1 MDISGRYRKN
11 IRTFYAWIG
20 SMVLLAIGPIV
31 GEMLIDGGSRT
42 ERIIGVALAM
52 LAWVPW
58 IWIVI
63 GMIRHGDEFAL
74 RVHLVAL
81 SFAFL
86 GIMLVLA
93 ALDWLTRAGFIEAP
107 PFAFIWP
114 VGLVFWLAGI
124 LTANHYYQRES

>member
-11 IRTFYAWIG
+11 VRTFYAWIG

-31 GEMLIDGGSRT
+31 GEILIDGGSHA
-42 ERIIGVALAM
+42 ERIIGVLLAM

-86 GIMLVLA
+86 GVMMVLA
-93 ALDWLTRAGFIEAP
+93 ALDWLSRAEFIAPP
-107 PFAFIWP
+107 PFAFVWP

-124 LTANHYYQRES
+124 LTANRYYQRES

>member
-11 IRTFYAWIG
+11 IRTIYAWLG
-20 SMVLLAIGPIV
+20 SMVLLAIGPVV
-31 GEMLIDGGSRT
+31 GEALIDGGSHN
-42 ERIIGVALAM
+42 ERIIGVTLAM

-63 GMIRHGDEFAL
+63 GMIRNGDEFSL
-74 RVHLVAL
+74 RVHLVGL

-93 ALDWLTRAGFIEAP
+93 ALDWLTRAEFINAP
-107 PFAFIWP
+107 PFAFVWP
-114 VGLVFWLAGI
+114 VGLVLWLGGI
-124 LTANHYYQRES
+124 LTANHYYQRGS